1 MTRARWRV
9 SLAVAVAV
17 TIAGAGCGSGKD
29 NKPVTATKVTPEA
42 SNRSART
49 GGYLVLPS
57 AEPRVLNPVLQNTFD
72 LANPLIFEGLVG
84 LDAKGELVPRLAESW
99 ELSPDGKTVTFRL
112 RKGVQWHDGKAFTA
126 DDVLFTIDR
135 IRSQRTL
142 WSGYLAPVDKVEAP
156 DAQTVKVT
164 LAKPYGPVLAAF
176 TFGVVS
182 RHRFDG
188 GDFVKLSADNQ
199 PIGTGPFRFNRW
211 TPGKS
216 IVLDANQGYWGERP
230 QVDQVELMFE
240 KAIAPSAYLQALRDR
255 KLDLAPIRETADW
268 SGVLTTPEFLERFEI
283 GVVDEPA
290 FVLIA
295 WNGQRKLFEDKRVRV
310 AMTHALDRQRVIEDV
325 LKGAARP
332 LSGPFYPS
340 MWGGDPTVP
349 PWPHDAA
356 RAAALLDEAG
366 HTAKNGKRF
375 PLELLITENSR
386 GPVLDEMLAI
396 FRRDLEEIGVQLN
409 VIYVAR
415 NEMVDRL
422 ILRNFDAALYE
433 WGVDLPDPDPY
444 ALLHSSE
451 INGGG
456 NYAGYSNPKID
467 ELLEAGR
474 LAGDRDKRR
483 EVYSQLHRLMHED
496 EPYTFLYAP
505 QIHYAWSRRLHGVN
519 PVDVGPLPRTPGLNR
534 WWVDP

>member
-1 MTRARWRV
+1 MLVGLIGAT
-9 SLAVAVAV
+9 VA
-17 TIAGAGCGSGKD
+17 CGSGKD
-29 NKPVTATKVTPEA
+29 NKPVTAGKTTTDSPGK
-42 SNRSART
+42 ARV
-49 GGYLVLPS
+49 GGYLVFPS
-57 AEPRVLNPVLQNTFD
+57 AEPRVLNPVLQNAFD
-72 LANPLIFEGLVG
+72 QAHPLIFEGLVG
-84 LDAKGELVPRLAESW
+84 LDVKGELVPRLAESW
-99 ELSPDGKTVTFRL
+99 EPSADGTTVTFHL
-112 RKGVQWHDGKAFTA
+112 RKGVSWHDGKPFGA
-126 DDVLFTIDR
+126 DDVLFTIDK
-135 IRSQRTL
+135 IRSERSP
-142 WSGYLAPVDKVEAP
+142 WAGYLAPVAKAEAP
-156 DAQTVKVT
+156 DPATVKIT
-164 LAKPYGPVLAAF
+164 LAKPYGPVLAVF
-176 TFGVVS
+176 TFGVIP
-182 RHRFDG
+182 RHVYEG
-188 GDFVKLSADNQ
+188 GDFTKLSTEKQ

-216 IVLDANQGYWGERP
+216 IVLDANTGYWGGRP
-230 QVDQVELMFE
+230 SLDQIELMFE
-240 KAIAPSAYLQALRDR
+240 KAIPPSGYLAALMDR

-268 SGVLTTPEFLERFEI
+268 SGVLTTPEFRERYET

-295 WNGQRKLFEDKRVRV
+295 WNAQRKLFEDKKVRL

-340 MWGGDPTVP
+340 MWGGDLTVA
-349 PWPHDAA
+349 PWPYDPA

-366 HTAKNGKRF
+366 HPAKNGKRF

-386 GPVLDEMLAI
+386 GPALDEMLAI
-396 FRRDLEEIGVQLN
+396 FRRDLEQIGVQLN
-409 VIYVAR
+409 VTYLAR

-444 ALLHSSE
+444 VLLHTSQ

-456 NYAGYSNPKID
+456 NYAGYSNHKVD

-483 EVYSQLHRLMHED
+483 EVYAQVHRLMHDD
-496 EPYTFLYAP
+496 EPYTFLYVP

-519 PVDVGPLPRTPGLNR
+519 PIDVGPLPRIPGVAR
-534 WWVDP
+534 WWVDE